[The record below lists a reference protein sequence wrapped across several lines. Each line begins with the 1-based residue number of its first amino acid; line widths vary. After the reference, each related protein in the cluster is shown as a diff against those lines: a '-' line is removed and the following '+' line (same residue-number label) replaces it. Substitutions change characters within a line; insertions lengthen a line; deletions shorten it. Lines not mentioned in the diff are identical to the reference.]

1 MMAAVRIGL
10 FLKLLQSLTAAA
22 DQNGWIVGGVPVD
35 GVGGVWGVSR
45 DAYFHGCSNATS
57 ADMSDF
63 NRLLIVAA

>member
-22 DQNGWIVGGVPVD
+22 DQNGWIVGGVPVE
-35 GVGGVWGVSR
+35 GVWGVWEVSW
-45 DAYFHGCSNATS
+45 DAYFHGGSNATS

-63 NRLLIVAA
+63 NRLLMVAA